1 MACRL
6 LYTNRGEMLRGA
18 GKSEAKW
25 GAKMQAIKAINHVY
39 DAELDMHRRNARMQG
54 GAMRRLLCAILG
66 FQSEAYLMGTPRR
79 SIDREQQEYTPYYD

>member
-1 MACRL
+1 MVAK
-6 LYTNRGEMLRGA
+6 GWG

-25 GAKMQAIKAINHVY
+25 GVTMQAIKAVTHVY

-54 GAMRRLLCAILG
+54 GTMRRLLGMILG
-66 FQSEAYLMGTPRR
+66 FQSDAHAMGTPRR